1 MRYYLDCEYNGFGGD
16 LISLALVPEDGG
28 EEFYAV
34 LAWTGPPNDWVAR
47 NVIPYLNHVPEG
59 LKGPPL
65 ERKEAAIMLQISE
78 IVKKNEEMFD
88 LFNQHFYNG
97 ELIRPAITVSPDGGH
112 GAFGWNHS
120 T

>member
-1 MRYYLDCEYNGFGGD
+1 
-16 LISLALVPEDGG
+16 
-28 EEFYAV
+28 
-34 LAWTGPPNDWVAR
+34 
-47 NVIPYLNHVPEG
+47 
-59 LKGPPL
+59 
-65 ERKEAAIMLQISE
+65 MLQISE

-97 ELIRPAITVSPDGGH
+97 ELSRPAITVSPDGGH

>member
-1 MRYYLDCEYNGFGGD
+1 
-16 LISLALVPEDGG
+16 
-28 EEFYAV
+28 
-34 LAWTGPPNDWVAR
+34 
-47 NVIPYLNHVPEG
+47 
-59 LKGPPL
+59 
-65 ERKEAAIMLQISE
+65 MLQISE

-97 ELIRPAITVSPDGGH
+97 ELIRPPDGGH